1 MTLSGPTIIVD
12 PTLATAVQ
20 ANTILATT
28 TMVNVPQLSATF
40 SISVTVDL
48 CRVLTLTPGF

>member
-1 MTLSGPTIIVD
+1 MTLSGPQIIVD

-20 ANTILATT
+20 AYTILATT
-28 TMVNVPQLSATF
+28 TMVNVPQLSATV

>member
-1 MTLSGPTIIVD
+1 MTLNGPTIIFD

-20 ANTILATT
+20 AYIILATT
-28 TMVNVPQLSATF
+28 TMVNSPQLSATV

-48 CRVLTLTPGF
+48 CKVLILTPGS